1 MVKIYFIFM
10 LNIDGV
16 DQFLLLHV
24 VGGVHITKSSYFF
37 IVLLLFLQKFFLNF
51 DDEIFFS
58 NQSLILILNHLL
70 QRLYGVLSH
79 HLKFFALFCDG
90 VFSDLTN
97 RIFSDLDLPHLI
109 AHDFHSS
116 SVESFNLLIGLTFL
130 LLYASTMNPQ
140 IFYLSLEVIFLPL
153 MSL

>member
-1 MVKIYFIFM
+1 M

-37 IVLLLFLQKFFLNF
+37 IVLLLFFQKFFLNF
-51 DDEIFFS
+51 DDEFFFS
-58 NQSLILILNHLL
+58 DQSLVFILNHLL

-79 HLKFFALFCDG
+79 HLKFFAFFCDS
-90 VFSDLTN
+90 VFSDLPN
-97 RIFSDLDLPHLI
+97 RLFSDLDLPRLI
-109 AHDFHSS
+109 KHEFLGSS
-116 SVESFNLLIGLTFL
+116 FESFDLLIGLTFL
-130 LLYASTMNPQ
+130 LLYTFTMNPQ
-140 IFYLSLEVIFLPL
+140 IFYLSLEFIFLPL